1 MENKAVG
8 YVDYGYKV
16 ITNDSCIEEVKIEI
30 YRLVRTRESSKISA
44 PRENVDVKNFLIVCV
59 RHGKLD

>member
-16 ITNDSCIEEVKIEI
+16 ITNDSCIEEVKIEV
-30 YRLVRTRESSKISA
+30 YRLVRTRESSKIYS
-44 PRENVDVKNFLIVCV
+44 PREKVAVKNFLIVCV
-59 RHGKLD
+59 RHGKLE